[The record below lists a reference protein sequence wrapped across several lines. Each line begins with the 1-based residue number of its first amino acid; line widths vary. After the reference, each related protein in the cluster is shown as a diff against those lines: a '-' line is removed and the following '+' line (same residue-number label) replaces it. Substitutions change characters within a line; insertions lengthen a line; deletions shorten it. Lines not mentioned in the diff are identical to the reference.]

1 MKRIRS
7 SSPCDSIDGLLLS
20 DEEDQYGENVN
31 GLDEPGMIP
40 PGIETE
46 DPDSIEDDEDIE
58 LDNDIQDDLELDQ
71 EVKMEI
77 NNGTVEVIQIQ
88 EESDYEEETDGRLIN
103 EEIIT
108 RYNKELQ
115 DYKNENTI
123 LKKRLTD
130 KSEMERQI
138 KEEVLATQKGLE
150 KVFKEMNQ
158 LKQKELKAQEEMKV
172 IRDARDQWISKYLD
186 KNSEVIKL

>member
-1 MKRIRS
+1 MKRTRS
-7 SSPCDSIDGLLLS
+7 SSPCDSID
-20 DEEDQYGENVN
+20 EEDQYGENIN

-40 PGIETE
+40 LETETE

-58 LDNDIQDDLELDQ
+58 LDNDIQDDQELD
-71 EVKMEI
+71 EEIKLEI

-103 EEIIT
+103 EEIIA
-108 RYNKELQ
+108 RYNRELQ
-115 DYKNENTI
+115 DSKDENTI
-123 LKKRLTD
+123 LIKRLKD
-130 KSEMERQI
+130 KSEIEKQI

-158 LKQKELKAQEEMKV
+158 PKQNALKAQEEMKV
-172 IRDARDQWISKYLD
+172 IRYARDQWIS
-186 KNSEVIKL
+186 